1 MSTFLILMGPPGA
14 GKGTQAK
21 RLAAELHI
29 PQIST
34 GDLFREH
41 LRTGSE
47 LGEKANLYIRK
58 GELVPDSVTVGMVQ
72 ERLAQPDCAQ
82 GAIFDGFPRTVPQAE
97 ALDEILERDGSHLS
111 GVLCIEVSE
120 KEILRRLTGRRVCRE
135 AGHIFHITYSPP
147 RVAGVC
153 DLDGSALYQ
162 REDDSEA
169 TVKERIRVYREQTA
183 PLCDEYRERGAVIEI
198 DGEQDIESV
207 SRSILAALAERRI
220 G

>member
-21 RLAAELHI
+21 RLAAELQI

-47 LGEKANLYIRK
+47 LGEKANLYISK
-58 GELVPDSVTVGMVQ
+58 GKLVPDSVTVGMVQ
-72 ERLAQPDCAQ
+72 ERLAEPDCAQ

-183 PLCDEYRERGAVIEI
+183 PLCDEYRERGMVIEI
-198 DGEQDIESV
+198 DGERDIESV
-207 SRSILAALAERRI
+207 SRSILAALAERKI